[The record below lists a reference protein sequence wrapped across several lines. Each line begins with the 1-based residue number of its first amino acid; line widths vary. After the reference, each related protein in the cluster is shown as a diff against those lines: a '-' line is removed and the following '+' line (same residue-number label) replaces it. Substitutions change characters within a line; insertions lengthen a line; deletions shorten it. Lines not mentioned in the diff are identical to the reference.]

1 MVELPESCYSVWKWF
16 LDLHNAR
23 SSNGFGVNP
32 ISYTEIKSYF
42 DLIEIKPEDWEL
54 ELLKKFDASALSAFA
69 KQAETE
75 KQKQQSQS
83 PDLPRR
89 CCDR

>member
-54 ELLKKFDASALSAFA
+54 ELLKKLDASALAAFA
-69 KQAETE
+69 KHAETE
-75 KQKQQSQS
+75 KQKQQKK
-83 PDLPRR
+83 
-89 CCDR
+89 